1 MVVEKTKKILKQ
13 EVYHLI
19 RNDVKLREMIAEPLG
34 IAESSV
40 YTYAVRKSP
49 TLQKP
54 AVLNVIKKYTNKKE
68 TELFET

>member
-1 MVVEKTKKILKQ
+1 MVVEKIKKTLKN

-19 RNDVKLREMIAEPLG
+19 RNDVRLRELIAEPLG

-40 YTYAVRKSP
+40 YMYARRKAP

-68 TELFET
+68 IELFET